1 MILRISNFLFEKDS
15 EANVDTEADIKKTG
29 EDTTIEKSLE
39 KPKIGK
45 LKIKWVKPDLSEEIL
60 HYTDKVKKEFY
71 QHNID
76 ISNKDI
82 NKEKPETTRFYRYIS
97 QPFNKGKLLEL
108 PLYSEDEFQVTKIQ
122 NLDSYEY
129 ENIVAG
135 AYGKPYGEVMRKVAN
150 ELKEKGTLSLPAPIV
165 IRFVNFGE
173 TRRKGESSYFLFSGN
188 RRVNLALY
196 YGIPIKVWIVDL
208 IPSRRDVRD
217 FAEKSGILRKG
228 EDFFNDFIHKRTGK
242 DNLDSLSAR
251 ERFNVIQSLKSF

>member
-1 MILRISNFLFEKDS
+1 MILRISNFLFEEDSVDLDDADLKSSGKDTS
-15 EANVDTEADIKKTG
+15 
-29 EDTTIEKSLE
+29 IETSLE
-39 KPKIGK
+39 KPKKGK
-45 LKIKWVKPDLSEEIL
+45 LKIKWAKPDLAEEIV
-60 HYTDKVKKEFY
+60 HYTDKVKTEFY

-82 NKEKPETTRFYRYIS
+82 NKVKAESTKFYKYIS
-97 QPFNKGKLLEL
+97 QPFNKGKLVDL
-108 PLYSEDEFQVTKIQ
+108 PLYSEDEFQVTKVQ

-150 ELKEKGTLSLPAPIV
+150 ELKTKGTMTLPAPII

-188 RRVNLALY
+188 RRINLALY
-196 YGIPIKVWIVDL
+196 YGIPIKVWIIDL

-217 FAEKSGILRKG
+217 FAEKSGILKKG
-228 EDFFNDFIHKRTGK
+228 EDFFNEFIRKRTGK

-251 ERFNVIQSLKSF
+251 ERFNVIQSLKNF